1 MLEINIPGAKLLRLT
16 HLILDYN
23 GTLACDGALL
33 EGVAARLEILAKQL
47 EIHIVTA
54 DTFGSVRAQVAGL
67 PVRLA
72 VIPPENQAQA
82 KANYIDILGSSN
94 SVAIGNGRNDGLMLK
109 QAALGIAVMQ
119 TEGAATEALLAADLV
134 TPGIIEALDLLLYA
148 DRLRATLRL

>member
-1 MLEINIPGAKLLRLT
+1 MLEINIPGVKPLLLS

-23 GTLACDGALL
+23 GTLACDGSLL
-33 EGVAARLEILAKQL
+33 GGVAARLEILAKKL

-82 KANYIDILGSSN
+82 KGNYIDILGPSN
-94 SVAIGNGRNDGLMLK
+94 SVAIGNGRNDSLMLK
-109 QAALGIAVMQ
+109 QAALGIAVVQ
-119 TEGAATEALLAADLV
+119 TEGAATTVLLAADLV
-134 TPGIIEALDLLLYA
+134 TPGVIDALDLLLYP

>member
-1 MLEINIPGAKLLRLT
+1 MLEINIPEAKLLRLT

-47 EIHIVTA
+47 EIHTVTA
-54 DTFGSVRAQVAGL
+54 DTFGSVRSQVAGL

-94 SVAIGNGRNDGLMLK
+94 SVAIGNGRNDSLMLK
-109 QAALGIAVMQ
+109 KAALGIAVMQ
-119 TEGAATEALLAADLV
+119 TEGAAIAALQAADLV
-134 TPGIIEALDLLLYA
+134 TPGIIEALDLLLIP

>member
-1 MLEINIPGAKLLRLT
+1 MLEINIPGAKPLLLS

-23 GTLACDGALL
+23 GTLACDGVLL
-33 EGVAARLEILAKQL
+33 EGVTERLEILAKPL

-67 PVRLA
+67 PVQLA
-72 VIPPENQAQA
+72 VIPPEKQAQA
-82 KANYIDILGSSN
+82 KAAYLDTLGAAA

-119 TEGAATEALLAADLV
+119 TEGAAIAALQAADLV
-134 TPGIIEALDLLLYA
+134 TPGIIEALDLLLIP